1 MALQQP
7 TTAGSALES
16 PILRMILI
24 VAAIVVAMIAVTA
37 ILGVGQAGPAYQIL
51 PDPAAGMGLPF

>member
-16 PILRMILI
+16 PILRAILI
-24 VAAIVVAMIAVTA
+24 VAAIVVAMLALTA
-37 ILGVGQAGPAYQIL
+37 ILGVGQAGPGYQIV

>member
-7 TTAGSALES
+7 SAGSALES
-16 PILRMILI
+16 PILQMIRI

-37 ILGVGQAGPAYQIL
+37 ILGVGQAGPAYQIV